1 MDHQKESSSD
11 SKTLFFLYLFL
22 CQSRI
27 SVYNAVA
34 VFNVSGRSIK
44 SVRFNVFLRLDDCS
58 VSSISVL
65 YVVEDID

>member
-1 MDHQKESSSD
+1 MTFNHGVRSSILRWVTTPLRTNNVCGGFLFIGHLIVNQK
-11 SKTLFFLYLFL
+11 

-44 SVRFNVFLRLDDCS
+44 SVRFNVFL
-58 VSSISVL
+58 
-65 YVVEDID
+65 